1 MEQTLTYWEL
11 HELALSLNT
20 RISKFAHR
28 GMMKDAE
35 DCIKLK
41 NKVMDI
47 MKNTPNK

>member
-11 HELALSLNT
+11 HELALSLNS

-35 DCIKLK
+35 DCIQLK
-41 NKVMDI
+41 KKILSI
-47 MKNTPNK
+47 MENTPNK